1 MFLFGISVHVVF
13 SLQNASEND
22 GSRFV
27 QSLPINGFNSLIMQ
41 QTVGRVDDRDT
52 FFYIYHL
59 LQN

>member
-1 MFLFGISVHVVF
+1 MFLFWIPVHVVF
-13 SLQNASEND
+13 SLLSASENG

-52 FFYIYHL
+52 FFYIYRL